1 MATRRK
7 GLRKQRSYTDA
18 DRRKAAFLFALHGV
32 MSKVSKDM
40 NIPET
45 TLSSWTRAPEWDE
58 TLAEARS
65 EASDTLIA
73 EFTQCAVE
81 AVQGARERAEKGDW
95 HFDSR
100 TTGLYRVPMKGK
112 DLGILAAIATEKS
125 LLLQNRPT
133 TITAHADTR
142 LNDLLAKFSA
152 VGERLATEMG
162 TRGVTIEGEK
172 IAN

>member
-7 GLRKQRSYTDA
+7 GLRKQRSYTDV

-65 EASDTLIA
+65 EASDILIA

-133 TITAHADTR
+133 TITAHADGR
-142 LNDLLAKFSA
+142 LEQLFAKFEQAGKQLSQRMNEK
-152 VGERLATEMG
+152 V
-162 TRGVTIEGEK
+162 IEGQVIKE
-172 IAN
+172 